1 MKENVWKA
9 IPAGA
14 IHIDF
19 SLCRYPDD
27 VHEKIKTCFGFPD
40 HYGKNWD
47 ALWDCLRDFAL
58 SEQEERDV
66 VIRGLE
72 CLPKRL
78 KEYCQEAISIMEEL
92 EQKYPAIH
100 IRIEQSLVFSDG
112 LSATEERTD
121 EG

>member
-27 VHEKIKTCFGFPD
+27 VHEIIKTCFGFPD

-58 SEQEERDV
+58 SEEEERDV

-100 IRIEQSLVFSDG
+100 IRIEQ
-112 LSATEERTD
+112 T
-121 EG
+121 